1 MLCLAFVQREAIDQA
16 ESALSRGEKMMMG
29 TQDYPKNLIGRKRQT
44 AARGEMNRRY
54 GWGRDPGALGAFS
67 FYCWKRRTAAITQD
81 ALTAVAAL

>member
-1 MLCLAFVQREAIDQA
+1 
-16 ESALSRGEKMMMG
+16 
-29 TQDYPKNLIGRKRQT
+29 
-44 AARGEMNRRY
+44 MNRRY